1 MSCHSSLLAFLL
13 FFFLFLL
20 FPPRGFP
27 SFLPS
32 VSSLSPYSSVRQP
45 VSRYAYRAD
54 TRAFGVVLAMRFSIP
69 RDAEAKG
76 YSSSNTYIY
85 IYIYSSPRGSSI
97 SRIIP
102 LFSPLAF
109 HSFRSSYFFSPV
121 VVSSP
126 LPVSTLYFPTCTRHR
141 YFNDRGGTFIP
152 PLSGY
157 RRMRNFK
164 DETRARLVHYFLSK
178 CFRYFVRVTTR
189 NQIFSNFSSF
199 RIDEIDGGIEKKL

>member
-1 MSCHSSLLAFLL
+1 ML
-13 FFFLFLL
+13 
-20 FPPRGFP
+20 
-27 SFLPS
+27 S
-32 VSSLSPYSSVRQP
+32 VSC
-45 VSRYAYRAD
+45 SRCAFPFRV
-54 TRAFGVVLAMRFSIP
+54 TRKRRVILLPIR
-69 RDAEAKG
+69 
-76 YSSSNTYIY
+76 IY

-102 LFSPLAF
+102 LFSP

-141 YFNDRGGTFIP
+141 YFNDREGTFIP

-178 CFRYFVRVTTR
+178 CFRYFVRVVDPIFEIKFFPISPLFESTR
-189 NQIFSNFSSF
+189 SMVVLRKVVKIPSPIPIFRSSYASLISNLD
-199 RIDEIDGGIEKKL
+199 ILG

>member
-1 MSCHSSLLAFLL
+1 ML
-13 FFFLFLL
+13 
-20 FPPRGFP
+20 
-27 SFLPS
+27 S
-32 VSSLSPYSSVRQP
+32 VSC
-45 VSRYAYRAD
+45 SRCAFPFRV
-54 TRAFGVVLAMRFSIP
+54 TRKRRVILLPIR
-69 RDAEAKG
+69 
-76 YSSSNTYIY
+76 IY

-152 PLSGY
+152 SLAGY

-199 RIDEIDGGIEKKL
+199 RIDEIDGGIEKSCKNPFPYSNFSLVLCLSHF

>member
-85 IYIYSSPRGSSI
+85 IYI
-97 SRIIP
+97 P
-102 LFSPLAF
+102 LLAD
-109 HSFRSSYFFSPV
+109 
-121 VVSSP
+121 
-126 LPVSTLYFPTCTRHR
+126 LPSH
-141 YFNDRGGTFIP
+141 G
-152 PLSGY
+152 
-157 RRMRNFK
+157 
-164 DETRARLVHYFLSK
+164 
-178 CFRYFVRVTTR
+178 
-189 NQIFSNFSSF
+189 
-199 RIDEIDGGIEKKL
+199 